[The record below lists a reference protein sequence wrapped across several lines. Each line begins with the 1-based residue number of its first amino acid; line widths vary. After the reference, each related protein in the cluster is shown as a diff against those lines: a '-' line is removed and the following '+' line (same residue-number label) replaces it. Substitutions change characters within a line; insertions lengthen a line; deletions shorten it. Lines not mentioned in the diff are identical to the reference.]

1 MRSRARNHAGA
12 SLVRMVVLLALSAL
26 TLTAC
31 KNDKPVAGQVV
42 AHIGEQV
49 ITAPEL
55 DAELRLVNVPPEK
68 AKDPAVLRQVLS
80 EMATRKYLEQQALNA
95 KLDREP
101 GILLELLRARSQ
113 VLASAYAARTAS
125 AKAITRA
132 EVDKYIANNPLKF
145 EQRQML
151 ATDQI
156 TLPIT
161 AQTPSVADANKNATS
176 LEEVEQNLTAAGI
189 SHGRASGAISSADI
203 PQDFYNLIQ
212 DKKDATVFF
221 VRSGNTG
228 VYFKVKAI
236 EPAPLKGDAAQAAA
250 RQYLRAD
257 RLKAEM
263 GLASVSAN
271 MEAKFVGNYAQ
282 IMKEATSSGGSA
294 LKD

>member
-1 MRSRARNHAGA
+1 MRNRARNRAGA
-12 SLVRMVVLLALSAL
+12 NLVRMVVLLAGA
-26 TLTAC
+26 TLMLAAC
-31 KNDKPVAGQVV
+31 KNDKPVAGGQVV
-42 AHIGEQV
+42 AHVGEQV

-55 DAELRLVNVPPEK
+55 DAELRLANVPPEK

-80 EMATRKYLEQQALNA
+80 EMVTRKYLEQQALNA

-113 VLASAYAARTAS
+113 VLATAYASRAAS
-125 AKAITRA
+125 AKAITQS
-132 EVDKYIANNPLKF
+132 EVDNYMTNNPLKF

-156 TLPIT
+156 TLPFA

-176 LEEVEQNLTAAGI
+176 IEEIDQNLTAAGI
-189 SHGRASGAISSADI
+189 SHGRASGAISTADI
-203 PQDFYNLIQ
+203 SQDFYNLIQ
-212 DKKDATVFF
+212 DKKDSSVFF
-221 VRSGNTG
+221 VRSGNNG

-263 GLASVSAN
+263 GMASMSAN
-271 MEAKFVGNYAQ
+271 MDAKFSGDYAQ
-282 IMKEATSSGGSA
+282 IMKDGSTA
-294 LKD
+294 AGRD